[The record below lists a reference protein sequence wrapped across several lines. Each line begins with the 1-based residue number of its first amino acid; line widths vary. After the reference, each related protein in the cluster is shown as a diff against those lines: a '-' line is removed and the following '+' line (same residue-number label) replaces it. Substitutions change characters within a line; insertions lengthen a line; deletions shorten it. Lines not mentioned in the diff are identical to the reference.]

1 MNCLLVCKHRA
12 ITKNTKR
19 MRCRL
24 TDLQTSCS
32 AVVEEVLFMGSEE
45 AHIVDVGRNNVDIS
59 IMQTGQNYIEM
70 EYHITLSYLVRITIH
85 VRKRYTL

>member
-1 MNCLLVCKHRA
+1 
-12 ITKNTKR
+12 